1 MSSEKTEQPTPH
13 KIRKAR
19 EDGQVAK
26 SKDFTQVLLLGAM
39 LGYTLANSGA
49 IVRDIMQIL
58 LFPTQLYGM
67 DFRAAVSS
75 AISELTKSGVMLLV
89 PYLLL
94 GLVVGIFGETIQTGI
109 LFAFKALIPKGS
121 KLNPA
126 SNLKQMFSMKNVVE
140 FIKSSLKVIFLSTV
154 VYVVIRGLL
163 DPLLKLPYQD
173 IDEAGFMLG
182 EMLKKLVVYTFIG
195 FGAIALLDLVYQR
208 KRYTKD
214 LMMSMQEIKQEYKQ
228 LEGDP
233 HVKSHRRGMAKEIAM
248 GDGERKARKATVVVT
263 NPIHF
268 AVALYYRRE
277 ETPLPVVL
285 AKGADAAAKEIVR
298 IAREENIPVMEN
310 VPLARALMA
319 TADVDKYIP
328 SELVEPVAEVL
339 LALRRMARERA
350 EREGVQ
356 GYEDNEAGGDDD

>member
-49 IVRDIMQIL
+49 IVRDILQIL

-140 FIKSSLKVIFLSTV
+140 FIKSSLKAIFLSAV

-163 DPLLKLPYQD
+163 DPLLKLPYQG

-182 EMLKKLVVYTFIG
+182 EMLKKLVIYTFIG

-214 LMMSMQEIKQEYKQ
+214 LMMSMQETKQEYKQ
-228 LEGDP
+228 LEGDQAGRGGGGFTAHDGP
-233 HVKSHRRGMAKEIAM
+233 PAGPGSRAGFSHGEPGLAAQPQRKGSRRRHHARPGKAEQGRGRVRRCPRKIWIAEKSPTK
-248 GDGERKARKATVVVT
+248 KAAT
-263 NPIHF
+263 NYH
-268 AVALYYRRE
+268 
-277 ETPLPVVL
+277 
-285 AKGADAAAKEIVR
+285 
-298 IAREENIPVMEN
+298 
-310 VPLARALMA
+310 
-319 TADVDKYIP
+319 
-328 SELVEPVAEVL
+328 
-339 LALRRMARERA
+339 
-350 EREGVQ
+350 
-356 GYEDNEAGGDDD
+356 